1 MGQVRASL
9 RTAAVLGLACA
20 ASLPAAGAARASGG
34 LQAADSLLLAAPAV
48 SGQAA
53 TFSGIV
59 GGAAPRPQVE
69 VQIAQSNGTW
79 KTIART
85 RAKSSGSFTATW
97 RASGPGRFLV
107 RAVTSPA
114 AGEAPT
120 AVLTVMRK
128 TVATWYD
135 QSGSQTACGVRLTRK
150 TLGVAHKTLPCG
162 TVLEFALQGRSV
174 TAPGIDRGPYAKG
187 VSYDLTIAA
196 ARQLRF
202 VATGRGT
209 VGVLEADTPITAPA
223 PAPGLAAA
231 RRVR

>member
-1 MGQVRASL
+1 MGPVRASL
-9 RTAAVLGLACA
+9 RTAAVLVLACA

-34 LQAADSLLLAAPAV
+34 LQAGDSLLLAAPAV

-53 TFSGIV
+53 TFTGIV
-59 GGAAPRPQVE
+59 GGTAPRPRVE
-69 VQIAQSNGTW
+69 VQLAQSGGTW
-79 KTIART
+79 RTIART
-85 RAKSSGSFTATW
+85 RAKGSGSFTATW

-114 AGEAPT
+114 VGEAPT
-120 AVLTVMRK
+120 AVLTVMRR

-135 QSGSQTACGVRLTRK
+135 QSGSQTACGVRLTKK

-162 TVLEFALQGRSV
+162 TVLEFGFQGRSV
-174 TAPGIDRGPYAKG
+174 TAPVIDRGPYAKG

-223 PAPGLAAA
+223 PAPGLARAGQG
-231 RRVR
+231 R